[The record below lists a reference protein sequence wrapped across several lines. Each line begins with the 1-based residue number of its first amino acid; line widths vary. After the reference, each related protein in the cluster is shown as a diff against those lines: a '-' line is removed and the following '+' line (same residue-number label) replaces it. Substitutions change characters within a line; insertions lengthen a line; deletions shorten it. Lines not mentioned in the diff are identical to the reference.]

1 LQQQLVRNNNKN
13 YMKKVI
19 PLLLTAALFAG
30 MLSCTGQKEE
40 SDEKFRAGWELVWED
55 DFEEGLNMNEWSKIP
70 RGKLHMNRYASMHD
84 ALYLS
89 QEGNLV
95 LRAVPNSVPNDTLPF
110 LTGGITREG
119 LKAGEV
125 ARIEVKVRVNPA
137 EGATHYLSLLPADQ
151 SKNISIDF
159 MEHYGMDEFI
169 YQSVTSEYTTAQG
182 MAENPPSSSLVGVNP
197 VQYHIY
203 GVEKYPDSL
212 VFYVDDLRTRKYP
225 RILTNMPGQFPFD
238 EKDFNLFL
246 GIRLNSDTDPAQLP
260 ADLLIDW
267 VRIYKPMAEEEE

>member
-1 LQQQLVRNNNKN
+1 
-13 YMKKVI
+13 MKKVI

-137 EGATHYLSLLPADQ
+137 EGATHYLSLLPAE
-151 SKNISIDF
+151 IGRA
-159 MEHYGMDEFI
+159 H
-169 YQSVTSEYTTAQG
+169 V
-182 MAENPPSSSLVGVNP
+182 
-197 VQYHIY
+197 
-203 GVEKYPDSL
+203 
-212 VFYVDDLRTRKYP
+212 
-225 RILTNMPGQFPFD
+225 
-238 EKDFNLFL
+238 
-246 GIRLNSDTDPAQLP
+246 
-260 ADLLIDW
+260 
-267 VRIYKPMAEEEE
+267 